1 MYDLHTHTVFSD
13 GELLPSELVRR
24 ASVLGY
30 RTIGITDHADASN
43 LSSVLS
49 SVLEVIDSSSL
60 YGVNVI
66 AGAEIT
72 HVPPGEIA
80 RLAGRAKDE
89 GAGVVVVHGET
100 VTEPVCPGT
109 NLAACSSP
117 DVDIL
122 AHPGFLTEEEALL
135 AAENDVAIEI
145 TARGGHNRT
154 NGHVL
159 KIAGLCGCRIVVD
172 SDAHGPGDLMDS
184 YARKAVA
191 MGAGMD
197 EKSSNTILSM
207 ENIDWLNRS

>member
-30 RTIGITDHADASN
+30 RVLGITDHVDASN
-43 LSSVLS
+43 ISSVLS
-49 SVLEVIDSSSL
+49 SVLEVVSSSSL
-60 YGVNVI
+60 YGVHVI
-66 AGAEIT
+66 AGVEIT
-72 HVPPGEIA
+72 HVPPDEIA
-80 RLAGRAKDE
+80 ALAKRAKDE
-89 GAGVVVVHGET
+89 GAGVVIVHGET

-109 NLAACSSP
+109 NMAACSSS

-122 AHPGFLTEEEALL
+122 AHPGFLTEEEGFL
-135 AAENDVAIEI
+135 AAENGVAVEI
-145 TARGGHNRT
+145 TGRGGHNRT

-159 KIAGLCGCRIVVD
+159 KVAKLCGCRIVVD

-197 EKSSNTILSM
+197 EISSNSILSM
-207 ENIDWLNRS
+207 ENIDWMIKS